1 MDPTAVTPGDEQ
13 AATRRCVILASPTGQ
28 PTDRLAAGLEKRQVR
43 PTRVDAAPEVM
54 IALAE
59 TDAVALIVAE
69 PSRHGHLA
77 ELLRAVR
84 RYYPRTLCWQYDPAG
99 AGLVPIEAEPE
110 QPAQPRRPRRTDADR
125 WRELLSDSQ
134 PELAPQQTAPPE
146 LTAQELDML
155 LGREPD
161 SLSPEEVSL
170 EDERR

>member
-1 MDPTAVTPGDEQ
+1 MQ
-13 AATRRCVILASPTGQ
+13 
-28 PTDRLAAGLEKRQVR
+28 
-43 PTRVDAAPEVM
+43 VDAAPEVM

-59 TDAVALIVAE
+59 TSAVALIVAE
-69 PSRHGHLA
+69 PSEHGHLA
-77 ELLRAVR
+77 ELLRAVG

-99 AGLVPIEAEPE
+99 AGLVPIDAPS
-110 QPAQPRRPRRTDADR
+110 QKPDQPRRPKRSDADR
-125 WRELLSDSQ
+125 WRELLSDDQ
-134 PELAPQQTAPPE
+134 PVMAPQQTAPPE